1 MFVGDSIKIRVPVL
15 KTNRSI
21 SNKTYSSVTHFV
33 CIARS
38 EYKQFFRFYLPIS
51 DLLFVVIIPFLLIMF
66 ANIGILRIA
75 MRSNTSG
82 ISSRRQKRNNR
93 LTIMLLSVILAF
105 MLLTCPSFIYIS
117 LNRLALSTRFSD
129 KKLVILD
136 LLESLWYTKH
146 ALNFILYILSGQD
159 FRREFR
165 KLISCSKRTPSNT
178 LRHRRQDE
186 PCPISS
192 DPYVFRHTSS

>member
-1 MFVGDSIKIRVPVL
+1 LFVGNNIKTRVPIL
-15 KTNRSI
+15 KTNGSI
-21 SNKTYSSVTHFV
+21 SNETYDLVTSFV

-38 EYKQFFRFYLPIS
+38 EYKQYFRFYLPIS
-51 DLLFVVIIPFLLIMF
+51 DLLFVAIIPFLLIMF
-66 ANIGILRIA
+66 TNIGIIRIA
-75 MRSNTSG
+75 MRSNTSRT
-82 ISSRRQKRNNR
+82 SSRRQKRNNR

-129 KKLVILD
+129 R
-136 LLESLWYTKH
+136 KH
-146 ALNFILYILSGQD
+146 ALNFILYILSGRD

-165 KLISCSKRTPSNT
+165 KLIPCSKRTSSNT

-186 PCPISS
+186 PCPISMDS
-192 DPYVFRHTSS
+192 YVFRHSSS